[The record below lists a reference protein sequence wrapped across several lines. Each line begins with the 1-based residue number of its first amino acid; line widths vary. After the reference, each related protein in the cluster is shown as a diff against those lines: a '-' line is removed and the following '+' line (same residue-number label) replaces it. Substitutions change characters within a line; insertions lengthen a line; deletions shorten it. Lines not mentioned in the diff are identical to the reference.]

1 MTLSLTSALLSA
13 LAPAL
18 FVTSD
23 STSTRPGSGVP
34 VGTPVARPVAQPV
47 AAPAAP
53 TAEVAV
59 ALPALPAID
68 VSVPSLDALLASPL
82 TAPAPALA
90 ATPVAAAAAAEAA
103 PTVTAAAPAA
113 AASDTPAPAAAPA
126 AAAAP
131 VRVSVANVAAAFTA
145 APLRVAAN
153 GRRYFGTA
161 DSIVVEKG
169 AHVLTLFRGGAP
181 VVKYRVALGQ
191 NPLGHKEQAGDKR
204 TPEGLYHIEARNPN
218 SRFHRGLRVSYPNAA
233 DVAAARRLGVPT
245 GGDIMLHGL
254 PNGQGAVGAAHSE
267 YDWTNGCV
275 AVTNEEIEEL
285 WESVPVGTPIRI
297 LP

>member
-47 AAPAAP
+47 AAPP
-53 TAEVAV
+53 AEVAV

-82 TAPAPALA
+82 SAPAPALA
-90 ATPVAAAAAAEAA
+90 AAPVAAAAAAEAA

-113 AASDTPAPAAAPA
+113 AAPDTPAPA

-191 NPLGHKEQAGDKR
+191 N
-204 TPEGLYHIEARNPN
+204 
-218 SRFHRGLRVSYPNAA
+218 RFHRGLRVSYPNAA